1 MVNYVC
7 AKTVPDSTK
16 LKGPKSKFP
25 QGSMPLDPP
34 SLPHALHTNMSLP
47 PKKSHLPPPPPIL
60 AKTWG
65 DRDRFDGPTPKTKE
79 TYYYQQ
85 IFEELFPACG
95 QPDTIGCQSGPM
107 PLIHQQG
114 SLIV

>member
-7 AKTVPDSTK
+7 AKAVPDSTK

-47 PKKSHLPPPPPIL
+47 QKKSHLMGQHLRQRRPTTINRYLKSCCLLVVNLIL
-60 AKTWG
+60 LDAKV
-65 DRDRFDGPTPKTKE
+65 D
-79 TYYYQQ
+79 Q
-85 IFEELFPACG
+85 C
-95 QPDTIGCQSGPM
+95 
-107 PLIHQQG
+107 H
-114 SLIV
+114 

>member
-47 PKKSHLPPPPPIL
+47 PKKSHLPPPPFWQKPGVTVTDLMGQHLRQRRPTTTNRYLKSCFLLVVNLIL
-60 AKTWG
+60 LDAKV
-65 DRDRFDGPTPKTKE
+65 D
-79 TYYYQQ
+79 Q
-85 IFEELFPACG
+85 C
-95 QPDTIGCQSGPM
+95 
-107 PLIHQQG
+107 H
-114 SLIV
+114 